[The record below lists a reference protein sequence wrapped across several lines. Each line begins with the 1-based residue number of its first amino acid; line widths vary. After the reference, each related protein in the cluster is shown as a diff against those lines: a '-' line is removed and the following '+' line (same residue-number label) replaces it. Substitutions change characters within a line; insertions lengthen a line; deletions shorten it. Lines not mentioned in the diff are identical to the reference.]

1 MSLDKKAILLITLAF
16 LARVINL
23 NQSLWLD
30 ETTTANVVMRYGY
43 LDIITKFSPHDF
55 HPPLYYLFV
64 KFWTNIFG
72 YSEIALR
79 MPSVIASLLTGWVVY
94 QIVVKSIRSIKSVK
108 STAIWAAAFFLFNPL
123 VVYYSQE
130 ARMYAIVTLLVTLIF
145 WSVTKLPFG
154 SAQGKLVTSY
164 KFKGRQI
171 ILANIFIALSLATF
185 YGSIFFIASLY
196 LYLVI
201 KKEFKLLTYLL
212 PGTVLASTILSP
224 LFIVQLKNSG
234 EVLKAIPNWSLTLGK
249 ANLKNLFLI
258 PIKLTSGRISFEPK
272 WLYYGISGV
281 WVAYIGYWLARLGLQ
296 TKKYDQYFFY
306 LKMPVFLGFAIS
318 FYKPLLQ
325 YFRFIYILPF
335 FSMLL
340 AVAIY
345 KSWHRYLMVGGFIVF
360 SLIYLLGPSFHREDW
375 KSLVADL
382 PSNHVCSLPSSFD
395 PLHYYN
401 SKLITSDA
409 RSCTTSKGDVIVVP
423 YAEEIYGFDTT
434 AYMKQKKYILS
445 KEVSFR
451 GVEYQIWKR

>member
-281 WVAYIGYWLARLGLQ
+281 WVAYIGYWLAQLGLQ

-306 LKMPVFLGFAIS
+306 LKMPVF
-318 FYKPLLQ
+318 
-325 YFRFIYILPF
+325 FRICNLFL
-335 FSMLL
+335 
-340 AVAIY
+340 
-345 KSWHRYLMVGGFIVF
+345 
-360 SLIYLLGPSFHREDW
+360 
-375 KSLVADL
+375 
-382 PSNHVCSLPSSFD
+382 
-395 PLHYYN
+395 
-401 SKLITSDA
+401 
-409 RSCTTSKGDVIVVP
+409 
-423 YAEEIYGFDTT
+423 
-434 AYMKQKKYILS
+434 
-445 KEVSFR
+445 
-451 GVEYQIWKR
+451 